1 MSTARCGV
9 AVIVALCCTPPSV
22 SAQTIDVVRFFAGA
36 ALGLGFHES
45 AHIIA
50 DEAFGADPGVR
61 KVSAGFIPFFAI
73 THEPVTPTKEFIIS
87 SAGFWAQ
94 HVGSDI
100 VLSRHPELRD
110 EHAPVLKGLLAFNVV
125 TSVIYSGAAFVRRGP
140 RERDT
145 RGMALSAGVDEPW
158 IGVTV
163 LAPAVLDA
171 ARYYRPNS
179 RVLRWASR
187 AAKIGGVLLI
197 FKAADSD

>member
-1 MSTARCGV
+1 V
-9 AVIVALCCTPPSV
+9 FVALCCAPPSV

-36 ALGLGFHES
+36 ALGLGLHES
-45 AHIIA
+45 AHLIA

-94 HVGSDI
+94 DVGNDI
-100 VLSRHPELRD
+100 VLSRHPQLRQ
-110 EHAPVLKGLLAFNVV
+110 EHAPLLKGLLAFNVV
-125 TSVIYSGAAFVRRGP
+125 TSVIYSGAAFARRGP
-140 RERDT
+140 AERDT
-145 RGMALSAGVDEPW
+145 RGIALAADVDEPW

-179 RVLRWASR
+179 RALRWASR
-187 AAKIGGVLLI
+187 AAKVGGALLI
-197 FKAADSD
+197 FKAAGND